1 MRSVSGGRNPDRG
14 EPPGIAGVDPVL
26 GLALGPTD
34 MDAQRSLVEIDVVV
48 VSTPERSLEEHRGVP
63 PIRVELGETA
73 VDLIGI
79 HHRTMDRTPE
89 FLEQPVQF
97 PGSRVVHD
105 PSTKPRCYTTRSS
118 AGHCS
123 SAGGAVASVETMTS
137 IPTCHPLPL
146 AEWRRAEPLTGD
158 ASPRRY
164 TRLWNAAG
172 RSAILVEYPRAVRS
186 QFRRD
191 LEVFSWCRE
200 GGLKVPDILLVDF
213 EAGRALLEDLGPT
226 DVEAT
231 LEATPA
237 RERKSL
243 LERLLDPLE
252 ILARYD
258 PADLPPW
265 NPPLGRERLRW
276 ELAGFE
282 LWFVRHYRG
291 RAPSPGLHRWL
302 DELAVEVGN
311 HPLRVCHRDFHFNNL
326 LIRDDGGVGVIDIQD
341 ILVGPD
347 TYDVVSLV
355 GERAATR
362 LISMPERLLLLEE
375 WAHRTGAEPGWPER
389 ARSVQIQR
397 GLKVLGSFARFT
409 QEGRTEYRRWLMELA
424 GRLAEVLDTAGAPR
438 DVTAF
443 LLD

>member
-1 MRSVSGGRNPDRG
+1 M
-14 EPPGIAGVDPVL
+14 I
-26 GLALGPTD
+26 
-34 MDAQRSLVEIDVVV
+34 
-48 VSTPERSLEEHRGVP
+48 
-63 PIRVELGETA
+63 
-73 VDLIGI
+73 
-79 HHRTMDRTPE
+79 
-89 FLEQPVQF
+89 
-97 PGSRVVHD
+97 
-105 PSTKPRCYTTRSS
+105 
-118 AGHCS
+118 
-123 SAGGAVASVETMTS
+123 S

-164 TRLWNAAG
+164 SRLWNAAG

-186 QFRRD
+186 QLRRD

-200 GGLKVPDILLVDF
+200 RGLEVPELFLADF
-213 EAGRALLEDLGPT
+213 ETGRALLEDLGPR
-226 DVEAT
+226 DVEAI
-231 LEATPA
+231 LEATAP
-237 RERKSL
+237 RERRSL

-252 ILARYD
+252 ILAGCD

-291 RAPSPGLHRWL
+291 RTPSPELHRWL
-302 DELAVEVGN
+302 DELAMEIGN

-355 GERAATR
+355 AERAATR
-362 LISMPERLLLLEE
+362 LISTPERLSVLEE
-375 WAHRTGAEPGWPER
+375 WALRTGAEAGWPER

-409 QEGRTEYRRWLMELA
+409 QEGRSEYRRWLLELA
-424 GRLAEVLDTAGAPR
+424 DRLAATLDTAGAPR
-438 DVTAF
+438 AVTAF